1 MNALEDTPVVGADA
15 AALSLYEMLQR
26 GGPVMVPIALCSV
39 VALAFAVER
48 ALALRS
54 GAIGGRAFARRL
66 VDTLRG
72 GGVRAALEAC
82 GPRAPVLGRIVAVGL
97 ERTHW
102 SRLERDQAVGDT
114 AATELARLAHNLR
127 PLLVVYL
134 VAPLLGL
141 LGTVWGMIES
151 FGEIAT
157 ESSLGRPELLAS
169 GIHQALTTTAAG
181 LAVAIPAIVV
191 HHLLKGRIEGFAR
204 LVEET
209 QRDVEAVLSAPAPTA
224 MSSQPDAA
232 SPASA
237 EAPAAPALRAGEPA
251 VAGGAL

>member
-1 MNALEDTPVVGADA
+1 MTSLQDTPVVGADA

-26 GGPVMVPIALCSV
+26 GGPVMVPIALCSI

-54 GAIGGRAFARRL
+54 GAVGGRAFARRL
-66 VDTLRG
+66 VDALRS
-72 GGVRAALEAC
+72 GGVRAALELC
-82 GPRAPVLGRIVAVGL
+82 GPRAPLLGRIVAVGL
-97 ERTHW
+97 ARTHW

-114 AATELARLAHNLR
+114 AATELRRLAHNLR

-181 LAVAIPAIVV
+181 LVVAIPAIVL
-191 HHLLKGRIEGFAR
+191 HHLLKGRIENYAR

-209 QRDVEAVLSAPAPTA
+209 QRDVEALLSAPVSTPGVG
-224 MSSQPDAA
+224 
-232 SPASA
+232 
-237 EAPAAPALRAGEPA
+237 AAPATPATSESSAAPHAAEPA
-251 VAGGAL
+251 AAVGAL